1 MDMWIVFSLL
11 GALSAAIV
19 VTLSKAGVKNMDS
32 SLAFAVQSVLILI
45 VSWSVVAFQG
55 NLGDVARI
63 ERRTWIYLLAAGVIT
78 CLSSLFTFRALKLGD
93 ASRVSPLERISLV
106 FAIVFAVIFLK
117 ERVNWQVIAGA
128 VLMAVGAL
136 LIAIAAPSPK

>member
-1 MDMWIVFSLL
+1 MWIVFSLL

-32 SLAFAVQSVLILI
+32 SLAFAVQSVLILL
-45 VSWSVVAFQG
+45 VSWGVVAYQG
-55 NLGDVARI
+55 NLGDVSRI
-63 ERRTWIYLLAAGVIT
+63 DRRTWIYLLAAGVIT

-117 ERVNWQVIAGA
+117 ERVNWQVILGA
-128 VLMAVGAL
+128 VLMAIGAL
-136 LIAIAAPSPK
+136 IIAIATPAAK

>member
-1 MDMWIVFSLL
+1 
-11 GALSAAIV
+11 V
-19 VTLSKAGVKNMDS
+19 VTLSKAGVKNVDS
-32 SLAFAVQSVLILI
+32 SLAFAVQSVLILL
-45 VSWSVVAFQG
+45 VSWGVVAYQG
-55 NLGDVARI
+55 NLGDVSRI
-63 ERRTWIYLLAAGVIT
+63 DRRTWVYLLVAGVIT

-117 ERVNWQVIAGA
+117 ERINWQVILGA

-136 LIAIAAPSPK
+136 IIAVATPAAK

>member
-1 MDMWIVFSLL
+1 MWIVFSLL

-19 VTLSKAGVKNMDS
+19 VTLSKAGVKNVDS
-32 SLAFAVQSVLILI
+32 SLAFAVQSVLILL
-45 VSWSVVAFQG
+45 VSWGVVAYQG
-55 NLGDVARI
+55 NLGDVTRI
-63 ERRTWIYLLAAGVIT
+63 DRRTWIFLLVAGVIT

-117 ERVNWQVIAGA
+117 EKINWQVIVGA
-128 VLMAVGAL
+128 ILMAIGAL
-136 LIAIAAPSPK
+136 IIAVATPAAK

>member
-1 MDMWIVFSLL
+1 MWIVFSLL
-11 GALSAAIV
+11 AALSAAIV

-32 SLAFAVQSVLILI
+32 SLAFAVQSVLILL

-55 NLGDVARI
+55 NLGDVARND
-63 ERRTWIYLLAAGVIT
+63 RRTWIYLLVAGVIT

-117 ERVNWQVIAGA
+117 ERVSWQVILGA